1 MLGLL
6 ADAFREFGLSDAVDV
21 ALVAALLYA
30 GITWL
35 RRSHAALVALGL
47 ALVGV
52 VYVGARLLDLHVTT
66 WVFHGF
72 FAAAAL
78 VAVVLFQEEL
88 RQGLEE
94 LAALAMGRREDHRP
108 RFDSAEILAGALF
121 RLTREKVGALV
132 VLAGMQ
138 KLDRHVHGGE
148 ELGGKLSGALLESLF
163 DPHSPGHD
171 GAVVIEDRR
180 VLRFGAHLPLARGAG
195 LPAGA
200 GTRHSAALGLSERTD
215 ALCLVVSEERG
226 TISSARHG
234 TLRPVASSE
243 ELVRVVAGFYRE
255 RRAQRAPRPGLR
267 ALASGH
273 RVEKAA
279 ALVLALLLWLV
290 VTSAGLYGS
299 EPTAPA
305 QNARAVAPR

>member
-1 MLGLL
+1 
-6 ADAFREFGLSDAVDV
+6 
-21 ALVAALLYA
+21 VAALLYA

-47 ALVGV
+47 CLVALV
-52 VYVGARLLDLHVTT
+52 YLGARLLELHVTT

-108 RFDSAEILAGALF
+108 RFDTAEILAHALA
-121 RLTREKVGALV
+121 RLAQEKIGALV
-132 VLAGMQ
+132 VVAGMQ
-138 KLDRHVHGGE
+138 KLDRHVQGGE
-148 ELGGKLSGALLESLF
+148 PLGGQLSAALLESLF

-171 GAVVIEDRR
+171 GAVVVEDRR
-180 VLRFGAHLPLARGAG
+180 VSRFGVHLPLARGAG
-195 LPAGA
+195 LPPGS

-226 TISSARHG
+226 TLSIARHG
-234 TLRPVASSE
+234 ALRPVANPE
-243 ELVRVVAGFYRE
+243 ELARLIGAFYRE
-255 RRAQRAPRPGLR
+255 RRALRAPRPTLR
-267 ALASGH
+267 SLARGH

-279 ALVLALLLWLV
+279 AVVLALFLWLV
-290 VTSAGLYGS
+290 VTGAGLHRTETPG
-299 EPTAPA
+299 PGPG
-305 QNARAVAPR
+305 ARSAR

>member
-1 MLGLL
+1 MLGFFT
-6 ADAFREFGLSDAVDV
+6 DAFREFGLSDAVDV

-47 ALVGV
+47 ALVGM
-52 VYVGARLLDLHVTT
+52 VYLGARVLELHVTT

-108 RFDSAEILAGALF
+108 RFDSAEILTGALA
-121 RLTREKVGALV
+121 RLAQEKIGALV

-138 KLDRHVHGGE
+138 KLDRHVSGGE
-148 ELGGKLSGALLESLF
+148 ELGGVVSAALLESLF

-171 GAVVIEDRR
+171 GAVLLEDRR
-180 VLRFGAHLPLARGAG
+180 VSRFGVHLPLARGTG
-195 LPAGA
+195 LPPGS

-226 TISSARHG
+226 TLSAARHG
-234 TLRPVASSE
+234 ALRAVSGPE
-243 ELVRVVAGFYRE
+243 ELLRLIAGFYRE
-255 RRAQRAPRPGLR
+255 RRALRAPRPSLR

-273 RVEKAA
+273 RAEKAA
-279 ALVLALLLWLV
+279 ALVLALFLWLV
-290 VTSAGLYGS
+290 VTGAGLH
-299 EPTAPA
+299 
-305 QNARAVAPR
+305 PR